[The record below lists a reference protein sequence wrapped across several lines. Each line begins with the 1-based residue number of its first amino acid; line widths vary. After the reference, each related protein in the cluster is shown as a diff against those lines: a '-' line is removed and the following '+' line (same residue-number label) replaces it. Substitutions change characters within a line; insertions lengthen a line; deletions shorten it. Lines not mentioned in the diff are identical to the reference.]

1 MDPSAVLKTA
11 LVLLGA
17 YLLGC
22 AATGYY
28 LVRFRAA
35 QDIRQTGSGSS
46 GATNVARVLGWRGF
60 LITLSLDTTK
70 GALAVFLAQQG
81 QLGPWT
87 VWATIMAVVVG
98 HVWPVQ
104 LRFRGGKGAAT
115 YLGALIT
122 LDWRIALLLIPL
134 GLCGFAV
141 VRQFTLAGLIAI
153 ALLPATLGILGY
165 PLQAIGGSG
174 ALAVLLILAHRANIR
189 GWRRQIRLDEGL
201 STE

>member
-1 MDPSAVLKTA
+1 MDPSAALKTA

-22 AATGYY
+22 LATGYY

-60 LITLSLDTTK
+60 LITLSLDAGK
-70 GALAVFLAQQG
+70 GALAVFLARRAE
-81 QLGPWT
+81 LGSWA
-87 VWATIMAVVVG
+87 VWATLIAVVAG
-98 HVWPVQ
+98 HVWPLQ

-115 YLGALIT
+115 YLGGLVT
-122 LDWRIALLLIPL
+122 LDWRIALMLVPL
-134 GLCGFAV
+134 GICGYAV

-153 ALLPATLGILGY
+153 ALLPVTLGILGY
-165 PLQAIGGSG
+165 PLPAVGGSV
-174 ALAVLLILAHRANIR
+174 ALAVLLVLAHRANIR
-189 GWRRQIRLDEGL
+189 GWRR
-201 STE
+201 